1 MTPHTA
7 RTIVARRI
15 ASDTVIDQARHDER
29 RSDFSVSDW
38 DAIQLLAMLFVQ
50 PPDPDEYR
58 EAYQVLA
65 GRAEVGS

>member
-15 ASDTVIDQARHDER
+15 ASDTVTDQARHDER
-29 RSDFSVSDW
+29 RADFDSYDW
-38 DAIQLLAMLFVQ
+38 RSITELAQRFVT

-58 EAYQVLA
+58 EAYEVLA
-65 GRAEVGS
+65 ARAEVGA